1 MSVKFFHT
9 KYQTK
14 NEEVRAR
21 TKHVGLLM
29 VALNILFTNH
39 DVIRGAKEVNGV
51 YKNKKPSAQSS
62 SSDESWQEKVL
73 NMKKM
78 VRSSKLKAA
87 KRGRE
92 LFRILPII
100 ITGSQI
106 F

>member
-29 VALNILFTNH
+29 VALHILFTNH
-39 DVIRGAKEVNGV
+39 DIIRGAKEINGL
-51 YKNKKPSAQSS
+51 YASKEKPKSESS
-62 SSDESWQEKVL
+62 EKTWQEKVL

-78 VRSSKLKAA
+78 VRSSKLKSA

-100 ITGSQI
+100 IAGSQI

>member
-9 KYQTK
+9 KYATK

-21 TKHVGLLM
+21 TKHVALTM
-29 VALNILFTNH
+29 IALNILFSNH

-51 YKNKKPSAQSS
+51 YKSKSPLDK
-62 SSDESWQEKVL
+62 SDGAKDSWEEKLL

-78 VRSSKLKAA
+78 IRSSKLKAN

-92 LFRILPII
+92 LFR
-100 ITGSQI
+100 
-106 F
+106 